1 MAKHIFRRLFPDP
14 ERVREHKSLRFLG
27 SLLHA
32 PNLWHL
38 NRRSVAGG
46 FAAGLFMA
54 FLPVPFQMVLAAI
67 AAIAL
72 RVNLPIAVALVWL
85 SNPLTMPPIFFFA
98 YKVGTLVLGSR
109 VTRAPTFHLSLQW
122 FGDEFLE
129 IWKPLLVGSLLFSVG
144 ASVLGYVGIR
154 LFWRANVVHRWK
166 RRRLRRMRDR

>member
-1 MAKHIFRRLFPDP
+1 MAKHIIRRLFPDP
-14 ERVREHKSLRFLG
+14 HRVREHKSLRFLG
-27 SLLHA
+27 SLLHD

-54 FLPVPFQMVLAAI
+54 FLPVPFQMALAAT

-109 VTRAPTFHLSLQW
+109 ATHTPSFQLSAQW

-129 IWKPLLVGSLLFSVG
+129 IWKPLLVGSLLFSIG
-144 ASVLGYVGIR
+144 SSFLGYVGMR

-166 RRRLRRMRDR
+166 KRRQRRAQGR